1 MQEQNGWGLR
11 YSITNS
17 CRTTPPNLLGYTLLS
32 LPDCDFR
39 LNSKQDV

>member
-1 MQEQNGWGLR
+1 MAGAYVTVSQTHAGPPP
-11 YSITNS
+11 
-17 CRTTPPNLLGYTLLS
+17 PPNLLGYTLLS